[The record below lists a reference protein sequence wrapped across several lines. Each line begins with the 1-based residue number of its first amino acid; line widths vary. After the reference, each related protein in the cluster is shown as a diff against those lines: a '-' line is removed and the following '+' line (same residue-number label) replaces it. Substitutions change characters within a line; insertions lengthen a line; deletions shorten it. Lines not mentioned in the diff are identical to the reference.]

1 MIIDGTIK
9 LSDAQEVSATTP
21 STNVWDRGDKSGRL
35 YNPRTCLFVQV
46 VGAGAGAAATP
57 ASEEGS
63 DEGSSAGSEA
73 VAATIQ
79 AVVQVSDDATEWKN
93 KIIGSEYTVADA
105 VAGTMLINGQPIL
118 LDIDERFIRINY
130 VVGGTLSVAP
140 KVSAFFAP
148 DGTPHQKFNV

>member
-9 LSDAQEVSATTP
+9 LSDAQEVTATAP

-46 VGAGAGAAATP
+46 VKAGAGAAATP
-57 ASEEGS
+57 ASGE
-63 DEGSSAGSEA
+63 GSEA
-73 VAATIQ
+73 GATAAVEATIQ
-79 AVVQVSDDATEWKN
+79 AVVQVSDDGSAWTS
-93 KIIGSEYTVADA
+93 KIVGSEYTVADA

-130 VVGGTLSVAP
+130 VVGGTISVAP